1 MSQVKIGGFAAIIIT
16 MVAFGAIEN
25 ITRTVVNR
33 PVKPRKTPL
42 KDRFWKEMTH
52 KVEQYRKE
60 TPDIDAKDLREK
72 IVADMAKLRE
82 LAIIEC
88 EDTMEIENFDATYTA
103 KLDLLWKE
111 EKSGE

>member
-42 KDRFWKEMTH
+42 KDRFWKEMAH
-52 KVEQYRKE
+52 KVEQYHK
-60 TPDIDAKDLREK
+60 TPDIGGNDIREK

-82 LAIIEC
+82 LVIIEC
-88 EDTMEIENFDATYTA
+88 EDATEAENFDAAYSM
-103 KLDLLWKE
+103 KLDMLWKE
-111 EKSGE
+111 EKSDE

>member
-1 MSQVKIGGFAAIIIT
+1 MSQVKIGGFAAFLIAC
-16 MVAFGAIEN
+16 VVVGGIEN
-25 ITRTVVNR
+25 ITRSICERKAT
-33 PVKPRKTPL
+33 PRKTPL
-42 KDRFWKEMTH
+42 RERFWKEMTH